1 MAATSVG
8 SHAQT
13 GIGSVE
19 SHPQTGSVHLH
30 VVSAGFIVST
40 GSGTGTLSY
49 QGREYPLSVGNV
61 SFGTIGIAG
70 AELVGTVYNL
80 RTAADIAGTY
90 TSVGAGLTVGAHVIC
105 LHLRDQEYMIALA
118 SNHAANQLLSVA
130 IAVCFRGVDQ
140 RHPERKTRAQR
151 LFFFSCRMSFLSEMP
166 RALTQCGDDGAV
178 AKLYCPLGAR

>member
-1 MAATSVG
+1 MPSSAHSMKCHVGILAAAIVLAATLVG

-13 GIGSVE
+13 GMGSVE

-80 RTAADIAGTY
+80 RTVADIAGTY
-90 TSVGAGLTVGAHVIC
+90 TSVGAGLTVGAGAEVGRFRNANGVI
-105 LHLRDQEYMIALA
+105 LELA
-118 SNHAANQLLSVA
+118 GLQVGL
-130 IAVCFRGVDQ
+130 AVG
-140 RHPERKTRAQR
+140 
-151 LFFFSCRMSFLSEMP
+151 
-166 RALTQCGDDGAV
+166 
-178 AKLYCPLGAR
+178 LGSAGMTITLQ